1 MKHLYR
7 QKSKVSFEE
16 RCLAYKQKPAIF
28 WFTGLS
34 GAGKSTI
41 ADAFEKVLFDWGYF
55 AYRLD
60 ADDLRQSLNSD
71 LGFSM
76 ADREENI
83 RRAAEVARILQEAG
97 LIVLASFISPTE
109 NSREIARKT
118 ARKGL
123 FYEVYIKADLKTCVE
138 RDPKGFYKKAHKG
151 EIKDYTGIDSIYD
164 EPVNPDLV
172 IDTDED
178 TVEKAVGKLVLF
190 ARESNVISKD
200 IREWIY

>member
-7 QKSKVSFEE
+7 KKSKVSFED
-16 RCLAYKQKPAIF
+16 RCLTYKQKPVIF

-34 GAGKSTI
+34 GSGKSTI
-41 ADAFEKVLFDWGYF
+41 ADAFEKGLFDWGYLV
-55 AYRLD
+55 YRLD

-71 LGFSM
+71 LGFSI

-109 NSREIARKT
+109 NSRAIARKT

-123 FYEVYIKADLKTCVE
+123 FYEVYVKADLKTCLE

-151 EIKDYTGIDSIYD
+151 EIKNYTGIDSIYD
-164 EPVNPDLV
+164 EPQKPDLL
-172 IDTDED
+172 IDTDIDSVQE
-178 TVEKAVGKLVLF
+178 AVRKLVLF
-190 ARESNVISKD
+190 AQESNVISKD

>member
-16 RCLAYKQKPAIF
+16 RCLTYKQKPAIF

-55 AYRLD
+55 VYRLD

-71 LGFSM
+71 LGFST

-123 FYEVYIKADLKTCVE
+123 FYEVYVKADLKTCLE

-151 EIKDYTGIDSIYD
+151 EIKDYTGIDSNYD

-178 TVEKAVGKLVLF
+178 TVEEAVRKLVFF

>member
-16 RCLAYKQKPAIF
+16 RCSAYKQKPAIF

-34 GAGKSTI
+34 GSGKSTI
-41 ADAFEKVLFDWGYF
+41 ADAFEKILFDRGYF
-55 AYRLD
+55 VYRLD
-60 ADDLRQSLNSD
+60 ADDLRQGLNSD

-76 ADREENI
+76 EDREENI
-83 RRAAEVARILQEAG
+83 RRAGEVARTLQDAG
-97 LIVLASFISPTE
+97 LIVLATFISPTE
-109 NSREIARKT
+109 RSREIARNT
-118 ARKGL
+118 ARNGL
-123 FYEVYIKADLKTCVE
+123 FYEVYVKADLKTCIE

-151 EIKDYTGIDSIYD
+151 EIKDYTGIDSIYN
-164 EPVNPDLV
+164 EPQNPDLV
-172 IDTDED
+172 IDTDEES
-178 TVEKAVGKLVLF
+178 VEEGVRKLVLF

>member
-16 RCLAYKQKPAIF
+16 RCLTYKQKPAIL

-34 GAGKSTI
+34 GSGKSTI

-55 AYRLD
+55 VFRLD

-71 LGFSM
+71 LGFSI

-83 RRAAEVARILQEAG
+83 RRAAEVARVLQEAG

-109 NSREIARKT
+109 NSREIARKA

-123 FYEVYIKADLKTCVE
+123 FYEVYVKADLETCLE

-164 EPVNPDLV
+164 EPQNPDLV
-172 IDTDED
+172 IDTDLY
-178 TVEKAVGKLVLF
+178 TVEEAVRKLVLF

>member
-16 RCLAYKQKPAIF
+16 RCLTYKQKPAIF

-55 AYRLD
+55 VYRLD

-71 LGFSM
+71 LGFST

-83 RRAAEVARILQEAG
+83 RRAAEVARILQESG

-123 FYEVYIKADLKTCVE
+123 FYEVYVKADLKTCLE

-151 EIKDYTGIDSIYD
+151 EIKDYTGIDSNYD

-178 TVEKAVGKLVLF
+178 TVEEAVRKLVFF

>member
-1 MKHLYR
+1 MKNLYR

-55 AYRLD
+55 VYRLD
-60 ADDLRQSLNSD
+60 ADDLRQGLNSD

-76 ADREENI
+76 DDREENI
-83 RRAAEVARILQEAG
+83 RRAGEVARTLQDAG

-109 NSREIARKT
+109 KAREFARE
-118 ARKGL
+118 ASRKGL
-123 FYEVYIKADLKTCVE
+123 FYEVYVKADLKTCVE

-151 EIKDYTGIDSIYD
+151 EILDYTGIDSIYD
-164 EPVNPDLV
+164 EPQNPDIV
-172 IDTDED
+172 IDTDVESVED
-178 TVEKAVGKLVLF
+178 SVRKLVVF

>member
-16 RCLAYKQKPAIF
+16 RCLTYKQKPAIF

-55 AYRLD
+55 VYRLD

-71 LGFSM
+71 LGFST

-83 RRAAEVARILQEAG
+83 RRAAEVARILQESG

-123 FYEVYIKADLKTCVE
+123 FYEVYVKADLKTCLE

-151 EIKDYTGIDSIYD
+151 EIKDYTGIDSNYD
-164 EPVNPDLV
+164 EPGNPDLM

-178 TVEKAVGKLVLF
+178 TVEEAVRKLVLF